1 MAPTKVLV
9 FSFIS
14 FLLSLSGIAQNLYQ
28 GTFMTNDG
36 QFGMQMKQ
44 VDTGIHGVLV
54 ANQTMYPVKGTKT
67 SNGLKG
73 MVYSEAG
80 NYPFVASP
88 IQGGWNVSS
97 EGTSYYFYQIS
108 TEHELAGLDLSP
120 YFKEGSIPN
129 QNSSTSPSS
138 PQNQNTGTSANYSGV
153 ARQVYELVARSQ
165 LVFYQRTS
173 YVNDNTASSLTYVNF
188 CDDGRFSLNYDGG
201 FSVEGDY
208 GGNAHG
214 VSRGSNFGTW
224 KVETAPNQNPS
235 VVLYYANGQ
244 SGRYY
249 VNLANL
255 QAGRWRIGNTQYAL
269 VKNKI
274 YCR

>member
-1 MAPTKVLV
+1 MV
-9 FSFIS
+9 FSKV
-14 FLLSLSGIAQNLYQ
+14 FLLSLFSYLLMLPITAQNLYE
-28 GTFMTNDG
+28 GSFMTTDG

-44 VDTGIHGVLV
+44 VDAGFHGILV
-54 ANQTMYPVKGTKT
+54 ANQTMYAVKGTT
-67 SNGLKG
+67 TNSGLEG
-73 MVYSEAG
+73 MVYSDAG

-108 TEHELAGLDLSP
+108 TEHELDGLDLTP
-120 YFKEGSIPN
+120 YFKEGSLPN
-129 QNSSTSPSS
+129 QNSSTTPSS
-138 PQNQNTGTSANYSGV
+138 ENQNTRVSNNYSGV
-153 ARQVYELVARSQ
+153 ARQVYDLIARSQ

-173 YVNDNTASSLTYVNF
+173 YVNDNTASSITYVNF
-188 CDDGRFSLNYDGG
+188 CDNGTFSLNYDGG

-214 VSRGSNFGTW
+214 ATRGSNYGTW

-235 VVLYYANGQ
+235 VVLQYANGQ

-255 QAGRWRIGNTQYAL
+255 QAGRWRIGNTQYAM
-269 VKNKI
+269 VKNKV